1 MIIDCHNH
9 VLGAGNPGY
18 EKFIKEMTLGYFRS
32 TGKLPTERMPVDE
45 DWKGLEYLWEPID
58 PEVLIA
64 DHDKCDVDKSVVLGV
79 APSDYTAYMVRGTI
93 DVKGFTDVPGPL
105 SIEKTNDYIAAVVKK
120 YPDKLIG
127 MAAVN
132 PKFRGPQ
139 AAVEE
144 LERAIQDLKL
154 TGLKLYPC
162 YDHYSPSDWDL
173 TYALFEKA
181 QKLGILVMVHQ
192 ASTPVIDA
200 PLELGRPFLLDAVGR
215 KFPDLKLLVCHA
227 GMPWIDECLVLVA
240 KHPNF
245 YLDISYTNSV
255 YTRKDMYRFLTKA
268 KAFGLPWSKIC
279 WGTDYPGFE
288 FPEILLPKFQT
299 VNEEAALLGEPPIPE
314 EEIDKMLGKNF
325 MVAANLV

>member
-9 VLGAGNPGY
+9 VLGAGYPGY

-32 TGKLPTERMPVDE
+32 IGKLPTERMPVDE

-64 DHDKCDVDKSVVLGV
+64 DHDKCGVDISVVLGV
-79 APSDYTAYMVRGTI
+79 APSDYTAYMERGTI
-93 DVKGFTDVPGPL
+93 DVKGVTDVPGPP
-105 SIEKTNDYIAAVVKK
+105 SNEKTNDYIAAVVKK

-127 MAAVN
+127 MAAIN
-132 PKFRGPQ
+132 PKFRGPR

-162 YDHYSPSDWDL
+162 YDHYSPSDWEL

-181 QKLGILVMVHQ
+181 QQLGILVMVHQ

-227 GMPWIDECLVLVA
+227 GMPWVDECLVMVA
-240 KHPNF
+240 KQPNF
-245 YLDISYTNSV
+245 YLDLSYTNSV
-255 YTRKDMYRFLTKA
+255 YSRKDMYRFLMKA

-288 FPEILLPKFQT
+288 FPEVLLPKFQT
-299 VNEEAALLGEPPIPE
+299 VNEEAKLLDEPEIPE
-314 EEIDKMLGKNF
+314 EEIDKMLGRNF
-325 MVAANLV
+325 MVAAGIS